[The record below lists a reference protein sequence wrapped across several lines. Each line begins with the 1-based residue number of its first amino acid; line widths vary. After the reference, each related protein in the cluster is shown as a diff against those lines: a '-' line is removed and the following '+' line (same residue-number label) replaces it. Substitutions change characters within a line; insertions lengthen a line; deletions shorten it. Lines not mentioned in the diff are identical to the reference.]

1 MLKPAIK
8 QAPTARR
15 KQASGGRDRGGGMEG
30 FSSGPSSGDY
40 INVKKIAK
48 CSEKFKTMLILSRLH
63 SSRDCSFV
71 LCSRYQTH

>member
-30 FSSGPSSGDY
+30 FSSGPISGDY

-48 CSEKFKTMLILSRLH
+48 WRDGRIFFWANFWRLH
-63 SSRDCSFV
+63 KCKEDC
-71 LCSRYQTH
+71 QMQ